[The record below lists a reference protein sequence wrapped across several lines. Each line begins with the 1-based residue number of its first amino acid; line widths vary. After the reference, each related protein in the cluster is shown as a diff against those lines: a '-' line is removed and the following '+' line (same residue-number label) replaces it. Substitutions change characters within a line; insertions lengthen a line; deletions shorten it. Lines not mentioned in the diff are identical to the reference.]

1 MERTPTKLKPVD
13 DPSRL
18 FKLDYKVKYL
28 ECDLADKRIESKPVL
43 QIFLSSHFV
52 RNPETGGVV
61 NIHLDEDDLDKVY
74 TGSLIGTLHRKY
86 NDVSLTAAIGLDS
99 YAIHRND
106 SGYACYVNVGTS
118 HAFVGSILQDVKTK
132 GTYDH
137 AHELVMRTVLVAGLE
152 PVKKGVIEFCVTKVE
167 MGPGIRLAQTAS
179 CLQAPMSS
187 IEQSIGSYINAT
199 MQLESSLPDL
209 LPNTERIRAPYD
221 LSQVGIELTGQMFLP
236 SSAFAIQEPIPT
248 NQEFWYN
255 AFERV
260 MARRNMTVHDYN
272 DFDEK
277 EKART
282 MAKMICYVAQSFDYI
297 GDAVELSNRRI
308 KNSVRQR
315 VGTDEWTVSANAG
328 AGDCEDDDR
337 TNGVFHK
344 SLKTVAFDA
353 SSDSKYLPLLEM
365 QAIARR
371 YVYIST
377 LAVVHGAKIGD
388 QEGWG
393 AHMVGSMIE
402 DVVFMEALAKT
413 DMGKSVLERMEPA
426 TVPVG
431 TNPAAQRPDSLVGEV
446 ANARA
451 PRGRLP
457 VEGSANPAAER
468 PGSPGSLPFLFCEGT
483 GIIDPIGYDDPILD
497 QRKYIAINMKSA
509 AGFKKEIPHA
519 EYAASPFYHANLF
532 GISDCLFEQGVNVG
546 GFIFATADANSLK
559 RGVLF
564 TDMLRLKD
572 NLTIIPQPVIPEPIM
587 DVMHEAVALFPPP
600 KPYMID
606 KSKPFAG
613 KEQHPLWDKFV
624 KAVKSFHR
632 TGPNIKF
639 HPSVDCFVRP
649 HQFNETVINM
659 MISDAS
665 QMDRLYDA
673 AYEVEHMTNSMY
685 TYRVRLWVR

>member
-1 MERTPTKLKPVD
+1 MEPTPTKLQPVD

-18 FKLDYKVKYL
+18 FKIDYTIKYL
-28 ECDLADKRIESKPVL
+28 ECDLAEKRIESKPVL
-43 QIFLSSHFV
+43 QLFLSSHFV

-61 NIHLDEDDLDKVY
+61 NIHLDEDNLDKEY
-74 TGSLIGTLHRKY
+74 KGSLIGTLHRKY

-118 HAFVGSILQDVKTK
+118 HAFIGNVLQDLRTK
-132 GTYDH
+132 GKYDH
-137 AHELVMRTVLVAGLE
+137 THDLMMRTVLVAGLE
-152 PVKKGVIEFCVTKVE
+152 PVKKGVIELRITKVE
-167 MGPGIRLAQTAS
+167 MGHGIRLCQTAS
-179 CLQAPMSS
+179 CLQAPMQV
-187 IEQSIGSYINAT
+187 IEQNIGSYINAS
-199 MQLESSLPDL
+199 MQLESSIPDL

-221 LSQVGIELTGQMFLP
+221 LSQVGIEMTGQTFLP
-236 SSAFAIQEPIPT
+236 SAAFAIQEPIPT

-260 MARRNMTVHDYN
+260 MARRNMSIHDYA

-344 SLKTVAFDA
+344 SLKMIALDA
-353 SSDSKYLPLLEM
+353 NDAKYQPLIEM
-365 QAIARR
+365 QELARR

-393 AHMVGSMIE
+393 AHMVGSMIDE
-402 DVVFMEALAKT
+402 RFFLRSLAKT
-413 DMGKSVLERMEPA
+413 DIGKSVVEQLEPA
-426 TVPVG
+426 TLDVG
-431 TNPAAQRPDSLVGEV
+431 SSLSGADRPL
-446 ANARA
+446 
-451 PRGRLP
+451 
-457 VEGSANPAAER
+457 
-468 PGSPGSLPFLFCEGT
+468 LPFLFCEGT

-497 QRKYIAINMKSA
+497 QRRYIAMNMKSA

-519 EYAASPFYHANLF
+519 EFAASPFYHANLF
-532 GISDCLFEQGVNVG
+532 GIGDCLFEQGINVG
-546 GFIFATADANSLK
+546 GFIFATEVATAASGGGGSSGKDLK
-559 RGVLF
+559 RGILF
-564 TDMLRLKD
+564 TDMLKSKD
-572 NLTIIPQPVIPEPIM
+572 NLVMIPQPMIPQPIM
-587 DVMHEAVALFPPP
+587 EVMQEAVALFPPP
-600 KPYMID
+600 RPYMID

-624 KAVKSFHR
+624 KAVKSFQR

-649 HQFNETVINM
+649 HQFNETVINL
-659 MISDAS
+659 MISDAA

-673 AYEVEHMTNSMY
+673 AYEVEHMTNTMY
-685 TYRVRLWVR
+685 TYRVRLWVK